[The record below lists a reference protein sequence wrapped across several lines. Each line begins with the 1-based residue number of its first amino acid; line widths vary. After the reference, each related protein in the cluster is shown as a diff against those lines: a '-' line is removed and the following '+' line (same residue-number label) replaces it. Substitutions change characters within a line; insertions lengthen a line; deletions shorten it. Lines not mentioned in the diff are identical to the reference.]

1 MPGSRLALTLAG
13 VPAAAHEARVLLRSW
28 MAARACAD
36 DAIETAELL
45 LTEVVANAV
54 RHTDSE
60 RLQLTAA
67 FNGRLVRVGVEDC
80 SPDPP
85 RPPPDVV
92 DPERPGGRGVWL
104 VQRLSQAWG
113 WSAVPGG
120 KQVWF
125 ELSCPPR
132 GPRPGHGW

>member
-1 MPGSRLALTLAG
+1 MVLTLSG

-28 MAARACAD
+28 MTARACTE

-67 FNGRLVRVGVEDC
+67 HDDHQVRVELEDC
-80 SPDPP
+80 SSEPP
-85 RPPPDVV
+85 RAPPDAV

-104 VQRLSQAWG
+104 VQRLSEAWG
-113 WSAVPGG
+113 WSPVPGG
-120 KQVWF
+120 KLVWF
-125 ELSCPPR
+125 ELACPPA
-132 GPRPGHGW
+132 GPPPRHSW